1 MEETNQAMAAVQQWQ
16 KWYRENKIVAD
27 PEEPLVAKDQRD
39 GLHDTSN
46 TAETLDDMPNLLS
59 YSYDAKRN
67 AFNDFSDILASY
79 MSTLGGKEL
88 YKIFFEAAQ
97 EYNRILEAE
106 HKQGEDLLNCLR
118 YRTKG

>member
-1 MEETNQAMAAVQQWQ
+1 
-16 KWYRENKIVAD
+16 
-27 PEEPLVAKDQRD
+27 
-39 GLHDTSN
+39 
-46 TAETLDDMPNLLS
+46 
-59 YSYDAKRN
+59 
-67 AFNDFSDILASY
+67 

>member
-1 MEETNQAMAAVQQWQ
+1 MEETNQAMAAIQQWQ

-27 PEEPLVAKDQRD
+27 PEEPLVTKDQRE
-39 GLHDTSN
+39 GLHNTSN
-46 TAETLDDMPNLLS
+46 TAKTLTDIPNLLQ
-59 YSYDAKRN
+59 YDAKKA

-97 EYNRILEAE
+97 EYTKILEDE
-106 HKQGEDLLNCLR
+106 YKQGNDLLNCLR

>member
-1 MEETNQAMAAVQQWQ
+1 M
-16 KWYRENKIVAD
+16 
-27 PEEPLVAKDQRD
+27 VAKDQRE

-67 AFNDFSDILASY
+67 AFNDFSDILANY

-97 EYNRILEAE
+97 EYNKILEAE

>member
-1 MEETNQAMAAVQQWQ
+1 MEEANQAMAAVQQWQ

-27 PEEPLVAKDQRD
+27 PEEPLVAKDQREN
-39 GLHDTSN
+39 LHDTSN
-46 TAETLDDMPNLLS
+46 TAKTLDDMPNLLS

-67 AFNDFSDILASY
+67 AFNDFSDTLASY

>member
-1 MEETNQAMAAVQQWQ
+1 MAAVQQWQ
-16 KWYRENKIVAD
+16 KWYRENIVTD
-27 PEEPLVAKDQRD
+27 SDEPLVAKDQREN
-39 GLHDTSN
+39 LHDTSN
-46 TAETLDDMPNLLS
+46 TAKTLDELS
-59 YSYDAKRN
+59 YSYDAKKN

-97 EYNRILEAE
+97 EYNKILEAE

-118 YRTKG
+118 YRTKGL